1 MVDTGRMKWLAI
13 TLLLIWMLFN
23 FVQAA
28 YLELDPDEAYY
39 WLYSRQLDWGYFD
52 HPPAVALMIKA
63 GYALF
68 PSELGVRLGAVLLQA
83 AGFVLLWDLLGRPLE
98 KEKWR
103 ILAMLLAGLP
113 MLQVYGFIATPDS
126 PLLFFVIAF
135 FYIYDRFLQNAGWRN
150 TLLLGGMMALMLYS
164 KYHGVLVI
172 FFTLLS
178 NIRLLLHPRFY
189 MASVFGALLFFPH
202 LYWQWEQG
210 FPTFSYHLVG
220 RDDPYELK
228 HTVTYLVNQ
237 IAILS
242 PFLFPLFLI
251 VLLRRKPQDAL
262 ERAFYYVIYGFWI
275 FFFFSTFKGHAE
287 PQWTAVISIPLL
299 ILAYRHALFFPRF
312 AVWLRRMAIV
322 TIGLLLAARLFLLFG
337 GSLLPPDFQDR
348 RWISRLQDRA
358 GDLPVIFENSYRDV
372 SKYAFY
378 TGDRAYTFT
387 DVKYRKNQFDIWN
400 WEEKLHGR
408 AVLMVGKK
416 EWDCEEC
423 ERFRHFNK
431 DFKLLE
437 VPELIV
443 AQKLRVNWAQKPL
456 DRLIP
461 GKEYAIELEFANPYD
476 HSIALG
482 EGVLPVE
489 PVVFL
494 LDNGVYVDAIP
505 LSIGRRQIPAKA
517 NVREAASFRVPME
530 EDWELLPSQIG
541 LGIRMDSLPPVV
553 NTPVAKVMVTSG
565 GQ

>member
-13 TLLLIWMLFN
+13 TLLLVWMLFN
-23 FVQAA
+23 LVQAA
-28 YLELDPDEAYY
+28 GLELDPDEAYY
-39 WLYSRQLDWGYFD
+39 WLYSRQLAWGYFD
-52 HPPAVALMIKA
+52 HPPAIALMIRA

-68 PSELGVRLGAVLLQA
+68 PSEVGVRLGTVLLQA
-83 AGFVLLWDLLGRPLE
+83 AGFAFLWDLLGRPLE
-98 KEKWR
+98 KEKWW
-103 ILAMLLAGLP
+103 LMVCLLAGLP

-126 PLLFFVIAF
+126 PLLFFVILF
-135 FYIYDRFLQNAGWRN
+135 FYTYDRFLRASNGLN
-150 TLLLGGMMALMLYS
+150 TLLLGVVMALMLYS

-178 NIRLLLHPRFY
+178 NIRLLRNPRFY
-189 MASVFGALLFFPH
+189 VASAFGALLFFPH
-202 LYWQWEQG
+202 LYWQWEEG

-228 HTVTYLVNQ
+228 HTVTYLINQ
-237 IAILS
+237 VVILS
-242 PFLFPLFLI
+242 PFLFPLFVV

-262 ERAFYYVIYGFWI
+262 ERAFFYVIYGFWI

-287 PQWTAVISIPLL
+287 PQWTAVISIPFL
-299 ILAYRHALFFPRF
+299 ILTYRHALLFPRF
-312 AVWLRRMAIV
+312 AVWLRRMAFATV
-322 TIGLLLAARLFLLFG
+322 GLLLAARLFLLFG
-337 GSLLPPDFQDR
+337 GALLPPDFQDQ
-348 RWISRLQDRA
+348 RWIGRLQDRA

-400 WEEKLHGR
+400 WEEELQGR
-408 AVLMVGKK
+408 PVLMVGKK

-437 VPELIV
+437 APALMV
-443 AQKLRVNWAQKPL
+443 AQKLRVDWVKEPP
-456 DRLIP
+456 DRLI
-461 GKEYAIELEFANPYD
+461 GGQEYSIVVEFTNPYD
-476 HSIALG
+476 HPIALG
-482 EGVLPVE
+482 QGVLPVE

-494 LDNGVYVDAIP
+494 LDNGVFVDALP
-505 LSIGRRQIPAKA
+505 LSLGLEEIPARA
-517 NVREAASFRVPME
+517 GVREAATFRVPME

-553 NTPVAKVMVTSG
+553 NTPVAKVLFTPRD
-565 GQ
+565 Q